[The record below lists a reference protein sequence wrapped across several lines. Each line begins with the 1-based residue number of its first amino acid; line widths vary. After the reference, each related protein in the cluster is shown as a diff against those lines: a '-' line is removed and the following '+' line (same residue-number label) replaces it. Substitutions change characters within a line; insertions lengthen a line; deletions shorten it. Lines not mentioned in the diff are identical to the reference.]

1 MGVSEQIMFD
11 KLMLRCSVLL
21 IVGLGSVACSNNEPR
36 RAPAV
41 RNLPPIPAAPPQ
53 QRIQPQQNTYN
64 SPTSAFEEYRPQ
76 SVPQYTPPLESF
88 ESYVPEKNYDEAYT
102 TPFSGEV
109 PVVVEVR
116 KVEPVVATV
125 APVEPVKP
133 EPVVDYSKNELDIDP
148 FASVPEREVLA
159 VTPSN
164 SPAKPAPPAAKKS
177 LSAAANA
184 LLLAAKAES
193 AVGRNDA
200 AITKVER
207 ALRIEPQSPL
217 LWHHLADFNYKN
229 KRYDQAITLSRKSLQ
244 LSSGNRELVS
254 KNLDLMS
261 KAATKEG
268 NTRVFRE
275 VLDYKKM
282 NP

>member
-1 MGVSEQIMFD
+1 MFD

-21 IVGLGSVACSNNEPR
+21 LVGLGGTACSSVEPKR
-36 RAPAV
+36 SPELRK
-41 RNLPPIPAAPPQ
+41 LPSTPLTKPQ
-53 QRIQPQQNTYN
+53 RSPQLPRSTYIE
-64 SPTSAFEEYRPQ
+64 PAFEEYKPQ
-76 SVPQYTPPLESF
+76 TVPQYAPPLDSF
-88 ESYVPEKNYDEAYT
+88 ESYVPEKNYQDTYT
-102 TPFSGEV
+102 TPFPEEE

-116 KVEPVVATV
+116 KPEPVVT
-125 APVEPVKP
+125 PKP
-133 EPVVDYSKNELDIDP
+133 EPVIETAVAKQRQQEDFRKNELDIDP
-148 FASVPEREVLA
+148 YADIPEREILT
-159 VTPSN
+159 VTRKN
-164 SPAKPAPPAAKKS
+164 TPAKPAPAAAKKS

-193 AVGRNDA
+193 AVGRHDA

-217 LWHHLADFNYKN
+217 LWHHLASFNYNN
-229 KRYDQAITLSRKSLQ
+229 KRYDQAISLARKSLQ
-244 LSSGNRELVS
+244 LSSGNRDLVS
-254 KNLDLMS
+254 KNLNLMS

-275 VLDYKKM
+275 VMDYKKM

>member
-1 MGVSEQIMFD
+1 MFD

-21 IVGLGSVACSNNEPR
+21 MVGLSSVACSNNEPR
-36 RAPAV
+36 RAPAL
-41 RNLPPIPAAPPQ
+41 RNLPPVPIAPTQP
-53 QRIQPQQNTYN
+53 RIQSQQNTYN
-64 SPTSAFEEYRPQ
+64 ATTSAFEEYKPQ
-76 SVPQYTPPLESF
+76 SMPQYNPPLESF

-102 TPFSGEV
+102 TPFGEEP
-109 PVVVEVR
+109 PVVVEMR
-116 KVEPVVATV
+116 R
-125 APVEPVKP
+125 P
-133 EPVVDYSKNELDIDP
+133 EPVAATVTPIEPEMQQDQQVEDLSKNELDIDP

-159 VTPSN
+159 VTPN
-164 SPAKPAPPAAKKS
+164 AAPARPAPPAAKKS

-193 AVGRNDA
+193 AVGRHDA

-217 LWHHLADFNYKN
+217 LWYQLADFNYKK
-229 KRYDQAITLSRKSLQ
+229 KRYDQAITLARKSLQ

>member
-1 MGVSEQIMFD
+1 MFD

-21 IVGLGSVACSNNEPR
+21 IVGLSSVACSNNEPR
-36 RAPAV
+36 RASSL
-41 RNLPPIPAAPPQ
+41 NTLPPMPSVEPQ
-53 QRIQPQQNTYN
+53 ARAQPQRNTYI
-64 SPTSAFEEYRPQ
+64 SSASAFEEYRPQ
-76 SVPQYTPPLESF
+76 SVPQYAPPLESF

-102 TPFSGEV
+102 TPFGEDI

-116 KVEPVVATV
+116 KA
-125 APVEPVKP
+125 KP
-133 EPVVDYSKNELDIDP
+133 EVTAPPAPERPQQNQQVEDYSKNELDIDP
-148 FASVPEREVLA
+148 YASVPEREVLA
-159 VTPSN
+159 VTSSN
-164 SPAKPAPPAAKKS
+164 SPARPAPPAAKKS

-217 LWHHLADFNYKN
+217 LWYHLANFNYKK
-229 KRYDQAITLSRKSLQ
+229 KRYDQAISLARKSLQ
-244 LSSGNRELVS
+244 LSSGNRELAS

>member
-1 MGVSEQIMFD
+1 MFD

-21 IVGLGSVACSNNEPR
+21 MVGLSSVACSNNEPR
-36 RAPAV
+36 RAPEI
-41 RNLPPIPAAPPQ
+41 RDLPPVPVAPPQ

-64 SPTSAFEEYRPQ
+64 ASSSAFEEYKPQ
-76 SVPQYTPPLESF
+76 SMPQYNPPLESF

-102 TPFSGEV
+102 TPFSEEP

-116 KVEPVVATV
+116 KPEPVVATV
-125 APVEPVKP
+125 TPLEPERRQP
-133 EPVVDYSKNELDIDP
+133 NQQIEDFSKNELEIDP

-159 VTPSN
+159 VTPN
-164 SPAKPAPPAAKKS
+164 AAPARPAPPVAKKS

-193 AVGRNDA
+193 AVGRPDA

-217 LWHHLADFNYKN
+217 LWHHLADFNYKK
-229 KRYDQAITLSRKSLQ
+229 KRYDQAITLARKSLQ

-254 KNLDLMS
+254 KNLDLMT